1 MRLVGDLKDLGATRA
16 FRVLLGVRLISQI
29 GDGLVQAGLATLFFF
44 APQNMTTASGVAFA
58 LVVMLLPFSIVG
70 PFTGPFIDRWRRRQI
85 ILYGN
90 LARVGLVGAASI
102 VLWLVGISPPI
113 YVLVLVTMGV
123 NRFLLAVL
131 AAGLPRIISPA
142 RLLTA
147 NSIVPTLGGAA
158 SAIGAAIGVIL
169 RLVLPPGTAQ
179 DIASLLSA
187 VALYGLAALLATR
200 LAPGELGPVRGPAP
214 TGSAES
220 AGSTDSA
227 GPAAP
232 DVGARGDGGLGAAI
246 ASTASDLI
254 SAIRYLARRGTPALA
269 LAAMALHRFV
279 YGMELIT
286 IILASRNLL
295 AAGGDADAGIANFA
309 ALMGAMLAGHFLAVI
324 LTPIAHESIP
334 PATWVVICLLGGA
347 TGQAVIAASYAR
359 LPFMTGLLL
368 FGIGVQG
375 AKIAVDTIVQSDTA
389 DAFRGRAFS
398 LYDVLFNTAECLAAG
413 VAVLILPDGGWSR
426 PVQIGLV
433 IMVLVV
439 VAGYR
444 TGMSRLGGRPRPY

>member
-1 MRLVGDLKDLGATRA
+1 MRLVGDLKDLGTTRA
-16 FRVLLGVRLISQI
+16 FRILLGVRLISQT

-44 APQNMTTASGVAFA
+44 APQNMTSAAGVALA

-90 LARVGLVGAASI
+90 LARAGLIGATA
-102 VLWLVGISPPI
+102 VALYLAGIGPVV
-113 YVLVLVTMGV
+113 YVLVLVVMGI

-131 AAGLPRIISPA
+131 SAGLPQIISPA

-158 SAIGAAIGVIL
+158 SAIGAIIGVVL
-169 RLVLPPGTAQ
+169 RLLLPAGTAQ
-179 DIASLLSA
+179 DTASLLSA
-187 VALYGLAALLATR
+187 VAMYALAALLVTR
-200 LAPGELGPVRGPAP
+200 LAPGELGPSRLPS
-214 TGSAES
+214 SADDG
-220 AGSTDSA
+220 A
-227 GPAAP
+227 PAAP
-232 DVGARGDGGLGAAI
+232 ALSTRAADGASTLGAALT
-246 ASTASDLI
+246 STASDLAA
-254 SAIRYLARRGTPALA
+254 AIRYLVRRGTPALA
-269 LAAMALHRFV
+269 LGTMALHRFV

-295 AAGGDADAGIANFA
+295 APDADADAGLANFG
-309 ALMGAMLAGHFLAVI
+309 ALMGAILAGHFLAVI
-324 LTPIAHESIP
+324 LTPIAHERIT
-334 PATWVVICLLGGA
+334 PATWVITCLLGGA
-347 TGQAVIAASYAR
+347 AGQVLIAATHAR
-359 LPFMTGLLL
+359 LPFMVGLFI

-375 AKIAVDTIVQSDTA
+375 AKIAVDTIVQSDAA

-398 LYDVLFNTAECLAAG
+398 IYDVLFNIAECLAAG

-433 IMVLVV
+433 AMVLAV

-444 TGMSRLGGRPRPY
+444 SGVRALGGRPRPA

>member
-1 MRLVGDLKDLGATRA
+1 MRLVGDLKDLGSTRA
-16 FRVLLGVRLISQI
+16 FRILLGVRLISQT

-44 APQNMTTASGVAFA
+44 APQNMTSAAGVALA

-90 LARVGLVGAASI
+90 LARAGLIGATA
-102 VLWLVGISPPI
+102 VALYLAGIGPVV
-113 YVLVLVTMGV
+113 YVLVLVVMGI

-131 AAGLPRIISPA
+131 SAGLPQIISPA

-158 SAIGAAIGVIL
+158 SAIGAIIGVVL
-169 RLVLPPGTAQ
+169 RLLLPAGTAQ
-179 DIASLLSA
+179 DTASLLSA
-187 VALYGLAALLATR
+187 VAMYALAALLVTR
-200 LAPGELGPVRGPAP
+200 LAPGELGPSRLPS
-214 TGSAES
+214 SADDG
-220 AGSTDSA
+220 A
-227 GPAAP
+227 PAAP
-232 DVGARGDGGLGAAI
+232 ALSTRAADGASTLGAALT
-246 ASTASDLI
+246 STASDLAA
-254 SAIRYLARRGTPALA
+254 AIRYLVRRGTPALA
-269 LAAMALHRFV
+269 LGTMALHRFV

-295 AAGGDADAGIANFA
+295 APDADADAGLANFG
-309 ALMGAMLAGHFLAVI
+309 ALMGAILAGHFLAVI
-324 LTPIAHESIP
+324 LTPIAHERIT
-334 PATWVVICLLGGA
+334 PATWVITCLLGGA
-347 TGQAVIAASYAR
+347 AGQVLIAATHAR
-359 LPFMTGLLL
+359 LPFMVGLFI

-375 AKIAVDTIVQSDTA
+375 AKIAVDTIVQSDAA

-398 LYDVLFNTAECLAAG
+398 IYDVLFNIAECLAAG

-433 IMVLVV
+433 AMVLAV

-444 TGMSRLGGRPRPY
+444 SGVRALGGRPRPA